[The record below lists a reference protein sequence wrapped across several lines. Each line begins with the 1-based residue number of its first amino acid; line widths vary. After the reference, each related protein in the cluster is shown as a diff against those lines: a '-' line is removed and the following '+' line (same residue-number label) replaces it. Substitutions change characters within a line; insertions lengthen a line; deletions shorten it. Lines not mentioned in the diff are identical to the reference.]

1 MKFDIPGLIRVG
13 SAHRLFSGTVL
24 DLTSQYTGY
33 EGGAV
38 SISTVDEVRNTRI
51 DSIARFRYVEVV
63 HRLCVSPKKL
73 LGEKSRRKMHDS
85 CKIVLCVSPKKLLGE
100 KFRRKMHDSC
110 KIGR

>member
-1 MKFDIPGLIRVG
+1 MAAGRFYRPILHESKTFEMKQKTMKFEIPGLIRVG

-38 SISTVDEVRNTRI
+38 SISTVEESYEGTR
-51 DSIARFRYVEVV
+51 DNCLGRASTD
-63 HRLCVSPKKL
+63 LKL
-73 LGEKSRRKMHDS
+73 Q
-85 CKIVLCVSPKKLLGE
+85 E
-100 KFRRKMHDSC
+100 KFRQKMHDSC